1 MVTRLTTAS
10 MQNLEN
16 AIPPFICK
24 IREGKKH
31 LKAAGIDI
39 TSNASSTKTDAAG
52 EDEFTYTPQAEQE
65 TLQQQKEE
73 EPKQQEQKDPP
84 VILGVEEI
92 PNDGSFLERMK
103 QNTMDKFS

>member
-1 MVTRLTTAS
+1 

-24 IREGKKH
+24 LRERKKH

-39 TSNASSTKTDAAG
+39 TSNASTSKTDAAG